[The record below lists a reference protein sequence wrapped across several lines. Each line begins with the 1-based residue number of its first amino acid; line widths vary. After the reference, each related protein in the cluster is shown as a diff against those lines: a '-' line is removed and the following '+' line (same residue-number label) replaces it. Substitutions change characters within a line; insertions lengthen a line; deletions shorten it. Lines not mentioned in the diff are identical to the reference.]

1 MIGEINFIVQRII
14 IDQNIKSKENRMKYY
29 CAAMLAGLVLIS
41 GSLYAQKF
49 EGLALTPPMG
59 WNSWNTFACNV
70 DEALIREMTDAV
82 VSSGMKDAGYTYI
95 VIDDCWH
102 GQRDSLGFIHPDP
115 QRFPSGIKVLADYI
129 HSKGLKFGIYS
140 CAGDKTCG
148 GRPGSRGHEYQDAIS
163 YAQWGVDYLKY
174 DWCNNTG
181 LNSVGAYTT
190 MRDALYAA
198 GRPIVF
204 SLCEWGDTKPWE
216 WAKDVGHLWRITG
229 DITDCFDCEV
239 NHGSWSSW
247 GIIKTIELR
256 KGIRQYAGPGHWND
270 PDMME
275 VGRGMTLNEDR
286 AHFSMWAMLA
296 APLMA
301 GNDLRNMKK
310 EVTEVLTNKDV
321 LAVDQDS
328 LGVQGL
334 KFNDNENGVETW
346 VKPLKN
352 GDWAICFLNK
362 SEQKQKIDF
371 DWAKKYIADDI
382 SKKTLNTN
390 KTTYSIK
397 DLWTKKNLGSTKK
410 NLIAEIPSHD
420 VLMVRL
426 MK

>member
-275 VGRGMTLNEDR
+275 IGRGMTLNEDR

>member
-1 MIGEINFIVQRII
+1 
-14 IDQNIKSKENRMKYY
+14 
-29 CAAMLAGLVLIS
+29 MLAGLLLLS
-41 GSLYAQKF
+41 GSLHAQKF
-49 EGLALTPPMG
+49 DGLALTPPMG

-70 DEALIREMTDAV
+70 DEALIREMADAV
-82 VSSGMKDAGYTYI
+82 VSSGMKDAGYAYI

-102 GQRDSLGFIHPDP
+102 GQRDSLGFIHPDA
-115 QRFPSGIKVLADYI
+115 QRFPSGIKALAEYI

-140 CAGDKTCG
+140 CAGDQTCG
-148 GRPGSRGHEYQDAIS
+148 GRPGSRGHEYQDAIT

-216 WAKDVGHLWRITG
+216 WAKNVGHLWRITG

-301 GNDLRNMKK
+301 GNDLRTMKQ
-310 EVTEVLTNKDV
+310 EITEILTNKDV

-334 KFNDNENGVETW
+334 KFNDNESGVETW
-346 VKPLKN
+346 VKPMKN

-362 SEQKQKIDF
+362 SEKKLKIDF
-371 DWAKKYIADDI
+371 DWSKKYIADDI

-390 KTTYSIK
+390 EATYSLK
-397 DLWTKKNLGSTKK
+397 DLWTKKVLGSTKK
-410 NLIAEIPSHD
+410 NLVAEIPSHD
-420 VLMVRL
+420 VLMIRL
-426 MK
+426 VKQ